1 MWSSLGTD
9 LHWDLIVSSPMQRC
23 QAFAQAVAENQAIEL
38 RIEDDLKE
46 IGFGSW
52 EGKTRDQLIAQD
64 EQGFN
69 NFYVNPV
76 KFKPEG
82 AESLEALTDRVGQ
95 VMDDLVRNE
104 SGKSILVVAHG
115 AVIRATIGY
124 ILEIPLQNLFQ
135 IKIDYATRI
144 RFELRNRV
152 QLVMG

>member
-1 MWSSLGTD
+1 MTRPFIEFIRHGEPQGGDKYRGSGTDDPLSDKGWQQMWSSLGTD

-82 AESLEALTDRVGQ
+82 AESLQALTDRVGQ
-95 VMDDLVRNE
+95 VP
-104 SGKSILVVAHG
+104 G
-115 AVIRATIGY
+115 
-124 ILEIPLQNLFQ
+124 
-135 IKIDYATRI
+135 
-144 RFELRNRV
+144 
-152 QLVMG
+152 